1 MQLGYPG
8 PGGKLITQLSYGTW
22 NYIRT
27 CTAPKMEVRNLK
39 TMAATVHSFSL
50 ASRKPEKQETAQPST
65 GPRTQLQSQN
75 EYQTLLGTV

>member
-1 MQLGYPG
+1 
-8 PGGKLITQLSYGTW
+8 
-22 NYIRT
+22 
-27 CTAPKMEVRNLK
+27 MEVRNLK